1 VIKPPVGHERLN
13 PAGGTVTTV
22 ALALSSRLLARGV
35 RSALHATNDIHV
47 VAEAYEITEALHAVH
62 KYGPK
67 VLLLDIDL
75 SGGGGGVLLRRLHQ
89 HGLSTNIVF
98 VLHCRRGTGLTE
110 LEEKASVFI
119 TWLDNEEEVIKAVR
133 AAVAGTVHI
142 SDSARYL
149 QKSIPSPAS
158 VTEQSNENELT
169 ATESQVL
176 GHLGHGRTSRQI
188 AELMF
193 ISYRTVQKHRANIAR
208 KLGMRGSNALL
219 AYALK
224 RSMGD

>member
-1 VIKPPVGHERLN
+1 VIKPPIGHEKLN
-13 PAGGTVTTV
+13 AVRGAVISVT
-22 ALALSSRLLARGV
+22 LALSSRLFARGV
-35 RSALHATNDIHV
+35 RSALHATNNIHV

-62 KYGPK
+62 RYGPK
-67 VLLLDIDL
+67 VLVLDIEL
-75 SGGGGGVLLRRLHQ
+75 PGGGGGVLLRRLQQ

-98 VLHCRRGTGLTE
+98 MLHCRHSAGLTE
-110 LEEKASVFI
+110 LMEKGRVFI
-119 TWLDNEEEVIKAVR
+119 TWLDDEEEVIKAVG
-133 AAVAGTVHI
+133 AAAAGKVHI
-142 SDSARYL
+142 SDSASHLLR
-149 QKSIPSPAS
+149 SNPPPTGVA
-158 VTEQSNENELT
+158 EQSNENELT
-169 ATESQVL
+169 ATEAQIL

-224 RSMGD
+224 RSTGD